1 MRGIFVAEYQ
11 FSVFHTARKKWIMNL
26 GIYAN
31 KWMGSCSPLNNRC
44 KVHPFSSLLETLQ
57 DFYFIFKFTITN
69 LNWFYF
75 QLPRNINGGF
85 NVYGFKHNTK
95 FKTEYIYFKSVRRW
109 CCIYVCSADFLNG
122 MVSFRLPIWSARYS
136 NAMGRG
142 WWYIFNIFF
151 DSWFRSVQPPGDGII
166 PHQRI
171 CAGLDILKALN
182 ISLLFEDNSWIIQ

>member
-26 GIYAN
+26 RIYAN

-85 NVYGFKHNTK
+85 NVYGFKHNTNLK
-95 FKTEYIYFKSVRRW
+95 QNTYILNQWGVGVAYTYVLRISWMEW
-109 CCIYVCSADFLNG
+109 CPFVYPFGLLVTPMQWAEVGDIYLISSLIVGFVQCYL
-122 MVSFRLPIWSARYS
+122 L
-136 NAMGRG
+136 AMAL
-142 WWYIFNIFF
+142 
-151 DSWFRSVQPPGDGII
+151 

-171 CAGLDILKALN
+171 CAGLDILRALN